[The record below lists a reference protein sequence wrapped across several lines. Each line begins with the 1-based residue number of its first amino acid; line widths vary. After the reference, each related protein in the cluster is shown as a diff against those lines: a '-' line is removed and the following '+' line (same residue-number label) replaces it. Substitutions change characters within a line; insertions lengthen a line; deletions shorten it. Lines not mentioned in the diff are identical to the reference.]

1 MIPWSVS
8 MSATFFIGILLGE
21 VFDFI
26 FDLRVNN
33 KEDKYL
39 KCLPWLQSIFHW
51 FEHYHW
57 GMFLLM
63 WNFPI
68 TSGIGIS
75 LILDENRSRR
85 KSEWGFGYKEPE
97 GRDKYY
103 HFNQSTAIGIMML
116 SSVIFK
122 WTFSL
127 EFFAIYTG
135 AWVFLAFVYAYQW
148 SKKLK
153 EMEENK
159 DQGIAKPMI

>member
-1 MIPWSVS
+1 MIPWSIGMLV
-8 MSATFFIGILLGE
+8 TFVIGVLLGE

-63 WNFPI
+63 WNFPLI
-68 TSGIGIS
+68 NGVGVS

-85 KSEWGFGYKEPE
+85 SGEWGFGYREPE
-97 GRDKYY
+97 KRDKYY

-116 SSVIFK
+116 SSVISR
-122 WTFSL
+122 WIMPL
-127 EFFAIYTG
+127 EVFAIYTCIW
-135 AWVFLAFVYAYQW
+135 AFSLAAYAYFW
-148 SKKLK
+148 SKRLK
-153 EMEENK
+153 S
-159 DQGIAKPMI
+159 